1 MLQIIRDR
9 AQGFFAWLIIGAII
23 IAFAL
28 TGLNSYFSDTDSG
41 FQAALVNDEKV
52 TVYEYRIAYQNER
65 ARMEQ
70 MFGENF
76 DADLFDDQI
85 KQSALDRVI
94 ENEVLMQYV
103 NNAGLFISDEQ
114 LARTVH
120 EMDSFKE
127 DGQFSNERYEQ
138 QFARS
143 GESLAGFEYRM
154 RRGLTADQFV
164 GGIIATSFATQ
175 DEIETTLR
183 LREQQR
189 EVAYV
194 TVSSNAFKEQLEI
207 TDEEITAHYDANQ
220 DSYKTDEEIRVNYL
234 ELSIDS
240 LLPKVEVEESELE
253 DYYEEQKDRFMTPE
267 SRHARHILVEF
278 GDDEDAAKTKAQGL
292 YDKAIAGESFEELA
306 KSNSDDI
313 GSASEGGD
321 LGFFSSGVMDENF
334 ETKTFAMK
342 VGEISEPVRSSFGYH
357 IIKLEEIKPSEGKSF
372 SDVREEILSELKKQK
387 AEKRYFDDVE
397 QLANLTY
404 EAPETLT
411 DASEELGLDI
421 KTSSYFGRR
430 GAPGIFSNRKV
441 LDAAFSDDVLKENFN
456 SAAIE
461 LSSTH
466 AVVIRLNDF
475 KAAQVRPLE
484 QVKGQIKAKLLNDKA
499 SEKALELATVIEEKI
514 KAGATGIDALKD
526 LGQELTWNEKTWID
540 RASTGFPRDV
550 VQAAFALPRTEEGQL
565 VTKAVK
571 MSNGDYSLI
580 AFTGIKDGDITAMS
594 AEEKDSMK
602 EGISRATGI
611 DSYTNLLESIKGQA
625 EIERF
630 PGNIN

>member
-9 AQGFFAWLIIGAII
+9 AQGFFAWLIIGAIV

-52 TVYEYRIAYQNER
+52 TVYEYQIAYQNER
-65 ARMEQ
+65 ARMQQ

-85 KQSALDRVI
+85 KQSAMDRVI
-94 ENEVLMQYV
+94 DNEVLMQYV
-103 NNAGLFISDEQ
+103 RNAGLFVSDEQ
-114 LARTVH
+114 LARSVH
-120 EMDSFKE
+120 QMDAFKE
-127 DGQFSNERYEQ
+127 NGQFSNELYEQ

-164 GGIIATSFATQ
+164 AGIIATSFATQ
-175 DEIETTLR
+175 DEIDVTLR

-189 EVAYV
+189 EIAYV
-194 TVSSNAFKEQLEI
+194 TVSSNSFKEQVEI
-207 TDEEITAHYDANQ
+207 TDDEIKAHYDANQ
-220 DSYKTDEEIRVNYL
+220 NSYKTDEEIKVDYL

-240 LLPKVEVEESELE
+240 LLAKIEVEESELE

-267 SRHARHILVEF
+267 ERHARHILIEF
-278 GDDEDAAKTKAQGL
+278 GDDEDVAKTKAQGL
-292 YDKAIAGESFEELA
+292 YEKVIAGESFAELA
-306 KSNSDDI
+306 KTSSDDI
-313 GSASEGGD
+313 GSAADGGD

-334 ETKTFAMK
+334 DVKVFEMK
-342 VGEISEPVRSSFGYH
+342 VGEVSEPVRSSFGYH
-357 IIKLEEIKPSEGKSF
+357 IIKLEEIRPSEGKSF
-372 SDVREEILSELKKQK
+372 SKVREEILSEIKKQK
-387 AEKRYFDDVE
+387 AEKLYFDDVE
-397 QLANLTY
+397 TLANLTY

-411 DASEELGLDI
+411 DASEELGLEI
-421 KTSSYFGRR
+421 KTSDYFGRR
-430 GAPGIFSNRKV
+430 GGPGILSNRKV
-441 LDAAFSDDVLKENFN
+441 IDAAFSDDVLKENFN

-461 LSSTH
+461 ISATH

-499 SEKALELATVIEEKI
+499 SEKAQALAAAIEEKI
-514 KAGATGIDALKD
+514 KAGIAGSDAVKD
-526 LGQELTWNEKTWID
+526 QGQELTWNDKIWID
-540 RASTGFPRDV
+540 RTNSELPRDI
-550 VQAAFALPRTEEGQL
+550 VQAAFALPRTEEGKL

-571 MSNGDYSLI
+571 MGNGDYTLI
-580 AFTGIKDGDITAMS
+580 AFTAVKDGDITAMS
-594 AEEKDSMK
+594 DEEKDSMK

-611 DSYTNLLESIKGQA
+611 DSYTNLLESIKGNA
-625 EIERF
+625 TIERF

>member
-9 AQGFFAWLIIGAII
+9 AQGFFAWLIVGAIVI
-23 IAFAL
+23 SFAL
-28 TGLNSYFSDTDSG
+28 FGLNSYFSDTDSG

-65 ARMEQ
+65 ARMQQ

-85 KQSALDRVI
+85 KKSAMDRVI
-94 ENEVLMQYV
+94 DNEVLMQYV
-103 NNAGLFISDEQ
+103 FNAGLFISDEQ
-114 LARTVH
+114 LARSVH
-120 EMDSFKE
+120 QMDSFKE

-175 DEIETTLR
+175 DEIDTTLR

-189 EVAYV
+189 EVAFV
-194 TVSSNAFKEQLEI
+194 TVSSNSFKEGLEI
-207 TDEEITAHYDANQ
+207 TDEEIQAHYDANQ
-220 DSYKTDEEIRVNYL
+220 NSYKTDEEIKVDYL
-234 ELSIDS
+234 ELSLES
-240 LLPKVEVEESELE
+240 LFAKIEVEESELE
-253 DYYEEQKDRFMTPE
+253 NYYDEQKDRFMTPE
-267 SRHARHILVEF
+267 ERHAKHILVEF
-278 GDDEDAAKTKAQGL
+278 GDDEDAAKAKAQSL
-292 YDKAIAGESFEELA
+292 YDKVIAGESFEELA
-306 KSNSDDI
+306 KTSSDDI
-313 GSASEGGD
+313 GSAADGGD

-334 ETKTFAMK
+334 DAKAFEMK
-342 VGEISEPVRSSFGYH
+342 VGEISEPLKSSFGYH
-357 IIKLEEIKPSEGKSF
+357 IIKLEEIKLSEGKSF
-372 SDVREEILSELKKQK
+372 SKVREEILSEVKKQK
-387 AEKRYFDDVE
+387 AEKVYFDDVE
-397 QLANLTY
+397 TLANLTY

-411 DASEELGLDI
+411 EASEALNLEI
-421 KTSSYFGRR
+421 KTSDYFGRR
-430 GAPGIFSNRKV
+430 GASGIFANRKV
-441 LDAAFSDDVLKENFN
+441 TDAAFSDDVLKDNLN

-466 AVVIRLNDF
+466 AVVVRLNDF
-475 KAAQVRPLE
+475 KSAQVRPLE

-499 SEKALELATVIEEKI
+499 SEKAHELAAVIEEKV
-514 KAGATGIDALKD
+514 KAGIVGPDAVKD
-526 LGQELTWNEKTWID
+526 QGQELTWTEKTWID
-540 RASTGFPRDV
+540 RTNSELPRDI
-550 VQAAFALPRTEEGQL
+550 VQAVFALPRTDEGKL

-571 MSNGDYSLI
+571 MGNGDYSLI
-580 AFTGIKDGDITAMS
+580 AFTGVKDGDITAMS
-594 AEEKDSMK
+594 GDEKNSMK

-611 DSYTNLLESIKGQA
+611 DSYTNLLESIKGNST
-625 EIERF
+625 IERF